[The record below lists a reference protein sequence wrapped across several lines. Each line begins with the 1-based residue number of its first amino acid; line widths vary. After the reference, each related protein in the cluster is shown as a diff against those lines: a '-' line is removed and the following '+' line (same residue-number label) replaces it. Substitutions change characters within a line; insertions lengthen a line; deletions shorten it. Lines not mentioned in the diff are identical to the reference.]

1 MNRQVAPALCRF
13 GMLPEP
19 RWLGAFMSLE
29 NDIDLLSR
37 VPILSDFSEDKL
49 RLLAFSSENRTYRDG
64 QRLFAAGDR
73 SDSAFVVSQGHV
85 ALNPPD
91 NVSTP
96 VSIVGPGAIIGE
108 LSLIIDGE
116 RPHTAV
122 ARGSVT
128 VIQIRRPLFRRM
140 LDEFPEIAE
149 SLQQRIAESLRGTS
163 AALMRVR
170 DRIDRIG

>member
-1 MNRQVAPALCRF
+1 
-13 GMLPEP
+13 
-19 RWLGAFMSLE
+19 MSLE
-29 NDIDLLSR
+29 NDIHLLGQ

-49 RLLAFSSENRTYRDG
+49 RLLAFSSENRSYRDG

-73 SDSAFVVSQGHV
+73 ADCAFIVSQGQV
-85 ALNPPD
+85 ALSPPD
-91 NVSTP
+91 NAALPT
-96 VSIVGPGAIIGE
+96 SIVGPGEIIGE
-108 LSLIIDGE
+108 LSLIVDGE
-116 RPHTAV
+116 RPYSAV
-122 ARGSVT
+122 ARGAVT

-149 SLQQRIAESLRGTS
+149 SLQQRIAEGLRGTS